1 MDKLLR
7 ALLIITITLINLTNL
22 QASNTVLHICPFSS
36 TSSEESSY
44 DVEVDSS
51 LIEKDLCTMDELHLD
66 VVKRIMNQEVLT
78 KFIESDVKQFVQFA
92 MIAFIPTDANQIAD
106 LLFNTD
112 SLDQLLPKTNRIS
125 VLDIKNMEEL
135 GNYYP
140 NFVSIHDDID
150 FVHSQIFQA
159 NVTYGEGLFKVVD
172 QIAQHSMLLQ
182 YADSLNLYSNLIVSE
197 KMFKNAF
204 NMFKLIPYQ
213 DGTVLISYSNGHI
226 KHPQAL
232 LFMDKI
238 KSGTIKSFKQFVLD
252 LRKMLGGKKVLR

>member
-7 ALLIITITLINLTNL
+7 ALLIITITLINFTNL

-36 TSSEESSY
+36 TSGEESSY

-51 LIEKDLCTMDELHLD
+51 LIDKDLCTMDELHLD
-66 VVKRIMNQEVLT
+66 IVKRIMSQEVLT

-92 MIAFIPTDANQIAD
+92 MIAFIPANANQIAD

-112 SLDQLLPKTNRIS
+112 SLDQLLPKTNRIN

-135 GNYYP
+135 ENYYP
-140 NFVSIHDDID
+140 NFVLIHDDID

-159 NVTYGEGLFKVVD
+159 KVTYGEGLFKVVD

-213 DGTVLISYSNGHI
+213 DGTILISYSNGHI